1 MKSVGG
7 VAALSMTLQLL
18 KATDIQKKKRK
29 NDVYCL
35 SAADKNAGLIK

>member
-18 KATDIQKKKRK
+18 KATDIQKKKK
-29 NDVYCL
+29 NYVSCL